1 MITNIYL
8 RLLFGSWCIII
19 GLVSLKLYFS
29 KHKNNKWGMLHKK
42 YFEIKNQEKNK
53 FDSGRIIIFLQ
64 EKQALF
70 WGWFAI
76 IAGIIAIFFGF
87 RKGIGY

>member
-29 KHKNNKWGMLHKK
+29 KHKNNKCGDLGDGVDL
-42 YFEIKNQEKNK
+42 ESVAEPGKNWTIEQK
-53 FDSGRIIIFLQ
+53 
-64 EKQALF
+64 
-70 WGWFAI
+70 
-76 IAGIIAIFFGF
+76 
-87 RKGIGY
+87 